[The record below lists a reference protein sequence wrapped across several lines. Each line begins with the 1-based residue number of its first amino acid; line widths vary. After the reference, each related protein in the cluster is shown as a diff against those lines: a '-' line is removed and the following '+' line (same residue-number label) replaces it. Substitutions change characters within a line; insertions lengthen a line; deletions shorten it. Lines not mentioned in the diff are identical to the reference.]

1 MIKTLQRRF
10 ALSRQG
16 AVDLIKGCIACV
28 VQDISFMLP
37 VGLLYYF
44 VIDAM
49 NGNLN
54 GSRIAF
60 YAVGSLV
67 CLCLIFIATWFQY
80 NATYLATYV
89 ESGVRRISLAERL
102 RKIPLSFFG
111 KKDLADLTNSIM
123 GDCATLETAFSH
135 YVPALAG
142 SLISTTLIAICLFAI
157 DFRMAL
163 AAVWVLPIAF
173 TITLFS
179 ARIQEYFNRK
189 SVAANVALESGVQE
203 CIESLQDLKSNN
215 AEERYLKGLDKK
227 INYVEKRHI
236 ITELGTA
243 LFVVSSTLILKFGIA
258 TVALVGSTLL
268 IRGEIDIPLFF
279 MFLLVAS
286 RLYAPLEGALQN
298 LAAVISTKTNIDRM
312 NEILDQPIQ
321 TGENQ
326 LINKGY
332 DIVFDHVGFAYN
344 TGETVL
350 KDVSFTAKQGEVTA
364 LVGPSGGGKTTVS
377 RLASRFWDINKG
389 KITVGGMDISKIE
402 PETLLSLYSIVF
414 QDVTLFNNTIM
425 ENIRIGRKDATDEEV
440 IAAARLAN
448 CEEFAVKLP
457 DGFYSMIGENGCELS
472 GGERQRI
479 SIARA
484 FLKNAPII
492 LLDEATASLD
502 VENETLI
509 QAALSRLIKDKTVL
523 VIAHRMRTVS
533 GADKVVVLSDGSVAE
548 QGTPEK
554 LMNTGKIYPH
564 MVKLQMI
571 SGDWGI

>member
-28 VQDISFMLP
+28 AQDISFMIP
-37 VGLLYYF
+37 VGLLYTF
-44 VIDAM
+44 VMDMM
-49 NGNLN
+49 NGGVN
-54 GSRIAF
+54 GSRIVF
-60 YAVGSLV
+60 YGAGVLA
-67 CLCLIFIATWFQY
+67 CLCLIFIAAYFQY

-89 ESGVRRISLAERL
+89 ESGVRRISLAEQL

-123 GDCATLETAFSH
+123 SDCATLETAFSH

-142 SLISTTLIAICLFAI
+142 SLISTTLISVCLFAY
-157 DFRMAL
+157 DWRMAL
-163 AAVWVLPIAF
+163 AAVWVLPVAF
-173 TITLFS
+173 VITFFS

-203 CIESLQDLKSNN
+203 CIECLQDLKANN
-215 AEERYLKGLDKK
+215 AEDAYLKGLDQK
-227 INYVEKRHI
+227 IDYAEKRHI

-258 TVALVGSTLL
+258 TVALAGSVLL
-268 IRGEIDIPLFF
+268 VRGEIEIPLFF
-279 MFLLVAS
+279 LFLLAAS

-312 NEILDQPIQ
+312 NEILDHPIQ
-321 TGENQ
+321 TGSQQ
-326 LINKGY
+326 LTNKGY
-332 DIVFDHVGFAYN
+332 DIVFDHVGFAYH

-377 RLASRFWDINKG
+377 RLAARFWDIGKG
-389 KITVGGMDISKIE
+389 KITVGGMDVSQIE

-414 QDVTLFNNTIM
+414 QDVTLFNNTIL
-425 ENIRIGRKDATDEEV
+425 ENIRIGRKDAADEEV
-440 IAAARLAN
+440 IQAARLAN
-448 CEEFAVKLP
+448 CEEFALKLP
-457 DGFYSMIGENGCELS
+457 DGYNSMIGENGCELS

-509 QAALSRLIKDKTVL
+509 QAALSRLIKNKTVL

-533 GADKVVVLSDGSVAE
+533 GADKVVVLSDGTVAE
-548 QGTPEK
+548 QGSPEE
-554 LMNTGKIYPH
+554 LMRSGKIYPR
-564 MVKLQMI
+564 MMQLQLM
-571 SGDWGI
+571 SGSWEI

>member
-89 ESGVRRISLAERL
+89 ESGVRRISLAEQL

-227 INYVEKRHI
+227 IDYVEKRHI

-243 LFVVSSTLILKFGIA
+243 LFVVSATLILKFGIA
-258 TVALVGSTLL
+258 TVALVGSALL

-298 LAAVISTKTNIDRM
+298 LAAVISTKTNINRM
-312 NEILDQPIQ
+312 NEIFDQPIQ
-321 TGENQ
+321 TGSNTMTNQ
-326 LINKGY
+326 GY

-364 LVGPSGGGKTTVS
+364 LVGLSGGGKTTVS
-377 RLASRFWDINKG
+377 RLAARFWDINKG
-389 KITVGGMDISKIE
+389 KITVGGMDISKID
-402 PETLLSLYSIVF
+402 PEILLSLYSIVF

-533 GADKVVVLSDGSVAE
+533 GADKVVVLSDGAVAE